1 MLEEY
6 QLIKR
11 NTQQSMNEAVYAI
24 KMLQKGM
31 VGEAEKQELVTED
44 AIEKLVKEVRME
56 VEGGNSCRQ

>member
-11 NTQQSMNEAVYAI
+11 NTQQSMNEAVYAM

-31 VGEAEKQELVTED
+31 AGEAEKQGLVTED

-56 VEGGNSCRQ
+56 VEGGNSYR